1 MKKVSK
7 KRPVARAKSNKP
19 RSVQTDAIFCIVNR
33 GFTDLV
39 MTAARKAG
47 AAGGTIIHARG
58 TGSPQLEK
66 FYGIAVS
73 PEKEI
78 VVIVVTRDATDK
90 VLLAINAEAG
100 LDSNGQ
106 GIAFALP
113 VSDYHGINLENKI
126 N

>member
-1 MKKVSK
+1 MKEEKKMATKKVAEPTRTK
-7 KRPVARAKSNKP
+7 TP
-19 RSVQTDAIFCIVNR
+19 TDAIFCIVNR

-39 MTAARKAG
+39 MTAARKVG
-47 AAGGTIIHARG
+47 AGGGTVIHARG
-58 TGSPQLEK
+58 TGNKQIEK

-78 VVIVVTRDATDK
+78 VIIVVRKEMTEK

-100 LDSNGQ
+100 LDSPGQ

-113 VSDYHGINLENKI
+113 VSNYHGINLDNKF
-126 N
+126 